1 MNMLASALISDTIP
15 PLRTS
20 DTGLKALNWMDEFRV
35 AHLPIVN
42 NHELLGLISDTDILD
57 LNAPEEP
64 LGNHPLSLIRP
75 FVYENEHIYEVMK
88 LCVKMQLSIIPVLD
102 AENNYLGNISLRT
115 LVDHFSHTASVQ
127 NPGGII
133 LLELNSND
141 YSLSQIS
148 RIIEE
153 NDTKVLSL
161 YISEVPDSM
170 RLELTIKVN
179 REDIRG
185 ILQSFARYNIHVK
198 ATFQQSEFSEDL
210 RNRFDLFMNYINM

>member
-1 MNMLASALISDTIP
+1 MLASALISDTIP

-20 DTGLKALNWMDEFRV
+20 DTGIKALNWMDEFRV
-35 AHLPIVN
+35 SHLPIVN
-42 NHELLGLISDTDILD
+42 NHELLGLVSDTDIRD

-64 LGNHPLSLIRP
+64 LGNHPLSLVRP
-75 FVYENEHIYEVMK
+75 FVYESEHIYEVLK
-88 LCVKMQLSIIPVLD
+88 LVSKMQLTIVPVLD

-115 LVDHFSHTASVQ
+115 LVEHFADITAVQ
-127 NPGGII
+127 NPGGVI
-133 LLELNSND
+133 LLEVNSND
-141 YSLSQIS
+141 FVLSQIA
-148 RIIEE
+148 RIVEE
-153 NDTKVLSL
+153 NDAKILSL
-161 YISEVPDSM
+161 YVSEVSDST

>member
-1 MNMLASALISDTIP
+1 MLASALISDTIP

-20 DTGLKALNWMDEFRV
+20 DTGIKALNWMDEFRV
-35 AHLPIVN
+35 SHLPIVN
-42 NHELLGLISDTDILD
+42 NHELLGLVSDTDILD

-64 LGNHPLSLIRP
+64 LGNHPLSLVRP
-75 FVYENEHIYEVMK
+75 FVYESEHIYEVLK
-88 LCVKMQLSIIPVLD
+88 LVSKMQLTIVPVLD

-115 LVDHFSHTASVQ
+115 LVEHFADITAVQ
-127 NPGGII
+127 NPGGVI
-133 LLELNSND
+133 LLEVNSND
-141 YSLSQIS
+141 FVLSQIA
-148 RIIEE
+148 RIVEE
-153 NDTKVLSL
+153 NDAKILSL
-161 YISEVPDSM
+161 YVSEVSDST

>member
-1 MNMLASALISDTIP
+1 MLASALISDSIP

-20 DTGLKALNWMDEFRV
+20 DTGIKALNWMDEFRV
-35 AHLPIVN
+35 SHLPIVN
-42 NHELLGLISDTDILD
+42 NHELLGLVSDTDILD

-64 LGNHPLSLIRP
+64 LGNHPLSLVRP
-75 FVYENEHIYEVMK
+75 FVYESEHIYEVLK
-88 LCVKMQLSIIPVLD
+88 LVSKMQLTIVPVLD

-115 LVDHFSHTASVQ
+115 LVEHFASITAVQ
-127 NPGGII
+127 NPGGLIM
-133 LLELNSND
+133 LELNAND
-141 YSLSQIS
+141 FVLSQIA
-148 RIIEE
+148 RIVEE
-153 NDTKVLSL
+153 NDAKILSL
-161 YISEVPDSM
+161 YVSEVSDST
-170 RLELTIKVN
+170 RLELTLKIN